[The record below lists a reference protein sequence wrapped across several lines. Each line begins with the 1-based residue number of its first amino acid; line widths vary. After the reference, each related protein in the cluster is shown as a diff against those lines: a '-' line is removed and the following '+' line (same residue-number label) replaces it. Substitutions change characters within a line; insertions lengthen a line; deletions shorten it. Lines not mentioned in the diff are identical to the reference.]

1 MRGHLMHVLM
11 CAPMIVVAAVLLF
24 GGAGVTSLVPLVGCM
39 LMMVVMMVV
48 MMSLM
53 GGGHGDGRGEG
64 R

>member
-1 MRGHLMHVLM
+1 MHVLM

-24 GGAGVTSLVPLVGCM
+24 GGAGVASLVPLVGCM
-39 LMMVVMMVV
+39 LMMAV

>member
-24 GGAGVTSLVPLVGCM
+24 GGAGVASLVPLVGCI
-39 LMMVVMMVV
+39 LMMTV

-53 GGGHGDGRGEG
+53 GSGHGNGRGEG

>member
-24 GGAGVTSLVPLVGCM
+24 GGAGVASLVPLVGCM
-39 LMMVVMMVV
+39 LMMAA